1 MLSWSQWISGVLPE
15 KWNIVAVGYD
25 SILRQGGL
33 LFGGLAAR
41 LYCFCK
47 QDMVHRTLPGNSVHR
62 TASKI
67 GQKWLKCKAFTGI
80 QVARSS

>member
-1 MLSWSQWISGVLPE
+1 MLSWSQWISGVLPG

-47 QDMVHRTLPGNSVHR
+47 QGMVHRTLLETLFTELP
-62 TASKI
+62 
-67 GQKWLKCKAFTGI
+67 LKLDKSG
-80 QVARSS
+80 